1 MRARVVLAN
10 VDYKR
15 HMTSEGDQFQEGLR
29 SAGWTLC
36 GLGYDHRL
44 DVPEILHHYQP
55 DRVVVH
61 DKRDWDPTSSI
72 AFRKDIGFRRLE
84 ALRKW
89 DGFKAVVVKDAA
101 SSLPYQKHF
110 YDEVGADAAIVYY
123 HPKQVATHSLWLMGK
138 PMIRTY
144 HSVAAAD
151 LDGLDLRQPRKR
163 AVVSGAASNA
173 YPLRQRVI
181 RDAAMCGVDV
191 MRHPGYG
198 NVGTS
203 TPAYLKTLAGYQVHV
218 ATASMYGFAL
228 RKIIESVAVGCTVV
242 TDLPDFDVLPEIDGA
257 LVRVR
262 PTTNPIEMRD
272 VIRSAVALW
281 NLEERLAW
289 AEKARRFYDY
299 EAIGCLLS
307 LELAKAADHKRSSSA
322 GLTSLI
328 SATSAG

>member
-1 MRARVVLAN
+1 MSRIVLAN

-15 HMTSEGDQFQEGLR
+15 HMTSEGDQLQEGLR

-36 GLGYDHRL
+36 GKGYDGSQDVQFIL
-44 DVPEILHHYQP
+44 DKYNP
-55 DRVVVH
+55 DRIVVH

-72 AFRKDIGFRRLE
+72 AFRKDVGFGRLE
-84 ALRKW
+84 ALRKSPA
-89 DGFKAVVVKDAA
+89 FKAVVVKDAA

-123 HPKQVATHSLWLMGK
+123 HPKQVATHSLWLTGR

-151 LDGLDLRQPRKR
+151 LDGLDLWAPRKR

-191 MRHPGYG
+191 LRHPGYG

-228 RKIIESVAVGCTVV
+228 RKIIESIAVGCTVV

-257 LVRVR
+257 LIRVR
-262 PTTNPIEMRD
+262 PTMNPIEMRD

-281 NLEERLAW
+281 NLDDRMAW

-307 LELAKAADHKRSSSA
+307 LELAKAAEAKRSSLAVSN
-322 GLTSLI
+322 SLI
-328 SATSAG
+328 SATGAA